1 MKLCPLSELGSL
13 TEEECETAECSNRV
27 YVPARQFTEWLGT
40 SVVTLRIQNVVEQ
53 SVIGTLFAAHMNHAN
68 TVYAPSWMCAALD
81 CDLETCEVA
90 PVEVPPCRAITL
102 QPFNEGDV
110 EEMEYLQAALER
122 YSVVSPNQELL
133 LWHPY
138 GYPFAVRVAVADGFD
153 GSDGSSAAVN
163 IVNCEIPLQMLPPI
177 VSNTVAATTATTAT
191 AATEATAA
199 TPPSAATAATTTK
212 TETTETVTTVADL
225 RRRCYEA
232 ALRRMEAKEKP
243 E

>member
-153 GSDGSSAAVN
+153 GSSAAVN

>member
-1 MKLCPLSELGSL
+1 
-13 TEEECETAECSNRV
+13 
-27 YVPARQFTEWLGT
+27 
-40 SVVTLRIQNVVEQ
+40 
-53 SVIGTLFAAHMNHAN
+53 
-68 TVYAPSWMCAALD
+68 
-81 CDLETCEVA
+81 
-90 PVEVPPCRAITL
+90 
-102 QPFNEGDV
+102 
-110 EEMEYLQAALER
+110 MEYLQAALER

-191 AATEATAA
+191 EATAATAA
-199 TPPSAATAATTTK
+199 TPPSAATAATPPSAATAATPPSAATAAAATTTK
-212 TETTETVTTVADL
+212 TETTETTETVADL